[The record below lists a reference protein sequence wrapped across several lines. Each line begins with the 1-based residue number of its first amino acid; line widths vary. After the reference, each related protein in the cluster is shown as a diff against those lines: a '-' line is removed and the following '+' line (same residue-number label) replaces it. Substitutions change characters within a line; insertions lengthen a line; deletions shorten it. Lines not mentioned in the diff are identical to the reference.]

1 MPGICLAAVTP
12 AVGVQPLR
20 HPCQTLLLGATCR
33 CRTTHSKALMI
44 MCFTRCFCST
54 LVYRT
59 MASATQPKRMVSSVF
74 ITLAPPYRATLTKP
88 QHTLQTH
95 QASARDQQQAAVR
108 VEPRG
113 GDGFRPASQRHRKDS
128 SPSELRPSGGTA
140 PAATRGSDPGPAD
153 PHIIPA
159 GMHQDSQ
166 PGGNQELGSA
176 RGNMCFVVWVTCK
189 S

>member
-1 MPGICLAAVTP
+1 MYTTMPGICLAAVTP

-74 ITLAPPYRATLTKP
+74 ITLVPPYRATLACGLLLVSGRSACGAPWWRWLPTGQPKTP
-88 QHTLQTH
+88 ERQQPVRA
-95 QASARDQQQAAVR
+95 QAQ
-108 VEPRG
+108 RG
-113 GDGFRPASQRHRKDS
+113 Y
-128 SPSELRPSGGTA
+128 GT
-140 PAATRGSDPGPAD
+140 GSDQRVGPRSCRPTHYTSRDAPGQPA
-153 PHIIPA
+153 
-159 GMHQDSQ
+159 
-166 PGGNQELGSA
+166 
-176 RGNMCFVVWVTCK
+176 RR
-189 S
+189 